1 MAPVEEGGPLLAD
14 VMCVSVL
21 AGTGRDL
28 DVVNVAGLVEDM
40 TGETE
45 VTEPVRV
52 SVGRSVLGM
61 NVVFTEP
68 VVFTGVVFGVPI
80 PAVASVAVDAT
91 GVVGVVSKPAEAG
104 ARMVAVDV
112 LNVLRVSGSEV
123 VLIAW
128 VLGEKLL
135 SVVIKVFLVV
145 REGVVAEVGTTVGV
159 GDAVVWTLAAAGVV
173 LLVVPVIEEIRVS
186 GVVFIVG
193 TKEEGGAVVVGVF
206 PAMVTGGGRVT
217 AEVTLL
223 VVDTGKVLLMV
234 VRGVSV
240 PGVMV

>member
-80 PAVASVAVDAT
+80 P
-91 GVVGVVSKPAEAG
+91 
-104 ARMVAVDV
+104 
-112 LNVLRVSGSEV
+112 
-123 VLIAW
+123 
-128 VLGEKLL
+128 
-135 SVVIKVFLVV
+135 
-145 REGVVAEVGTTVGV
+145 VVAQPSSQSSSHIHT
-159 GDAVVWTLAAAGVV
+159 
-173 LLVVPVIEEIRVS
+173 
-186 GVVFIVG
+186 
-193 TKEEGGAVVVGVF
+193 
-206 PAMVTGGGRVT
+206 
-217 AEVTLL
+217 
-223 VVDTGKVLLMV
+223 
-234 VRGVSV
+234 
-240 PGVMV
+240 